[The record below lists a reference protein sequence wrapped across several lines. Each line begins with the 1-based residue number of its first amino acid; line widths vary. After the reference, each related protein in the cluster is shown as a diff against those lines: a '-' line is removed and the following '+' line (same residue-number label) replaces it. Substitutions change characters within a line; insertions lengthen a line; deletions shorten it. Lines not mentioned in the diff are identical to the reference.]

1 MERWSGKVAIV
12 TGASSGIGAEIT
24 ESLVE
29 HGVKVVTLARRLNK
43 LEELAANHGK
53 DKIYPVQCDV
63 TKEEE
68 ILQAFQW
75 VEEKLG
81 GADILVNN
89 AGVLIAT
96 PVIDYRRVVDTN
108 LIAPAICSR
117 EFCQSVKK
125 RNAYGHIININ
136 SMAGHYAE
144 AIQLSLGIYGASKYG
159 LTALT
164 VELRNEILQ
173 AKLRIR
179 ITNISPGTVLTDMFT
194 NVAAGQIDL
203 NNKMIILRGK
213 DIANS
218 VVYALGTPEG
228 AESISPGAVMTD
240 MLRGIAKLDSL
251 LDKIP
256 TLSAEDVAD
265 AVMYALGTPQ
275 GVEGKEGSWFT
286 EVLEV
291 GKRHTVAM
299 RPSQRRTKYV
309 AHVGSPPGH
318 APRQANLPGIIFRH
332 RP

>member
-96 PVIDYRRVVDTN
+96 PVIGKATEDYRRVVDTN

-228 AESISPGAVMTD
+228 AEIHQLTIVPEN
-240 MLRGIAKLDSL
+240 SL
-251 LDKIP
+251 AGL
-256 TLSAEDVAD
+256 
-265 AVMYALGTPQ
+265 
-275 GVEGKEGSWFT
+275 
-286 EVLEV
+286 
-291 GKRHTVAM
+291 
-299 RPSQRRTKYV
+299 
-309 AHVGSPPGH
+309 
-318 APRQANLPGIIFRH
+318 PREMIH
-332 RP
+332 K

>member
-12 TGASSGIGAEIT
+12 TGASSGIGAAIT

-29 HGVKVVTLARRLNK
+29 HGVKVVAVARRLNK
-43 LEELAANHGK
+43 LQELAANHGK
-53 DKIYPVQCDV
+53 DKIYPIQCDV

-68 ILQAFQW
+68 ILRVFQW
-75 VEEKLG
+75 VKEKLG
-81 GADILVNN
+81 GADVLVNN
-89 AGVLIAT
+89 AGALDIT
-96 PVIDYRRVVDTN
+96 PIIDSPTEDFRRVVDTN

-136 SMAGHYAE
+136 SIAGHYAE
-144 AIQLSLGIYGASKYG
+144 AIQTPIGIYGASKYG

-164 VELRNEILQ
+164 VELRNEVLQ

-203 NNKMIILRGK
+203 NKMIILRGK

-228 AESISPGAVMTD
+228 AEIYQLTIVPD
-240 MLRGIAKLDSL
+240 KSL
-251 LDKIP
+251 
-256 TLSAEDVAD
+256 
-265 AVMYALGTPQ
+265 
-275 GVEGKEGSWFT
+275 
-286 EVLEV
+286 V
-291 GKRHTVAM
+291 G
-299 RPSQRRTKYV
+299 
-309 AHVGSPPGH
+309 
-318 APRQANLPGIIFRH
+318 LPGMK
-332 RP
+332 